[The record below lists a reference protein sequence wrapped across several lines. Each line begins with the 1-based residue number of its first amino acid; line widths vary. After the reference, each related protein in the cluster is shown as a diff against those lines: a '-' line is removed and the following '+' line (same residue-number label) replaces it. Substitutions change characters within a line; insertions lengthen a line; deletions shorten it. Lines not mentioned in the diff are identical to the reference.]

1 MTAKRNQQ
9 GLDVPP
15 EAPGPIDRPSH
26 LGYVAHEIRNP
37 LSTALWTAELLA
49 RLGPAERGGAR
60 GEKLAAICLRSVNR
74 VRLLVEDHLLC
85 ERLDAGSYPIRAE
98 PVRLGELLEGLQ
110 VRWPA
115 GRGGLALPL
124 DAGLVAQAD
133 RGLLER
139 ALEGL
144 LAAAA
149 GPEEAAV
156 RVDASRRGE
165 RLELRVTGGP
175 VASLADPERGAPSDQ
190 RGRALS
196 LAMARRVAAALGG
209 ALEVEGEGYL
219 LSIPSA

>member
-1 MTAKRNQQ
+1 MTAKRDQR
-9 GLDVPP
+9 GLEVR
-15 EAPGPIDRPSH
+15 PGVGGGVDRPSH
-26 LGYVAHEIRNP
+26 LSYVAHEVRNP

-98 PVRLGELLEGLQ
+98 AVKLAELLQGLQ
-110 VRWPA
+110 ARWPA
-115 GRGGLALPL
+115 GGGGLTLPL
-124 DAGLVAQAD
+124 DSALVAQAD
-133 RGLLER
+133 RSLLER

-175 VASLADPERGAPSDQ
+175 IGSLADPERGSPSEQ

-196 LAMARRVAAALGG
+196 LAMARRVAAAIGG
-209 ALEVEGEGYL
+209 ALEVEGGAYL